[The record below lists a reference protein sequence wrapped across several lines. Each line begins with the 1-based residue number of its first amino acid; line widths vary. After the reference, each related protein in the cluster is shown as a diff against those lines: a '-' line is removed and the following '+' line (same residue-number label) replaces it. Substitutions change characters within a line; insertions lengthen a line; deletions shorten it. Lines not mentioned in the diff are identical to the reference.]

1 MVLVRGGDTILVAIV
16 SSWSIWKKRTVSWS
30 DMACW
35 LNSSEV
41 PESSSAAAAVPWVVW
56 VSCSI
61 EMLICSR
68 PEVCSRE
75 AAEISWTRS
84 AVLRMEG
91 TSSSRRDPA
100 FSGHSIFIV
109 CCRRNREHLLRC
121 RFRCQIVFRL
131 SDLFAFPVPKGL
143 LFWQVFCRL
152 SVREFVSLPS
162 FERLQTFFNK
172 RKLSR
177 KNAHAPQH
185 CARRLRQP

>member
-1 MVLVRGGDTILVAIV
+1 MPLPHPGAQRNTGSEEKKPKSDPAGEPHFFSIRATSGTALQLSLLPESTISTKVPAHTAYPGRHQRILVQ
-16 SSWSIWKKRTVSWS
+16 RRHF
-30 DMACW
+30 
-35 LNSSEV
+35 
-41 PESSSAAAAVPWVVW
+41 PECRDFGIKVK
-56 VSCSI
+56 
-61 EMLICSR
+61 
-68 PEVCSRE
+68 
-75 AAEISWTRS
+75 
-84 AVLRMEG
+84 
-91 TSSSRRDPA
+91 RRDPA